1 MTAFRSESDGRA
13 AALWHPAGAVIVR
26 LLLGGV
32 WLYAASHKVGH
43 AGDFA
48 RMVYGY
54 RVLHPDLVNLAA
66 IAMPWMELVTGTLLV
81 LGLLRRSAALVSCG
95 LFAVF
100 VVAIGLAM
108 ARGIDAP
115 CGCFS
120 VEAAGDPIGWF
131 TLLRAAALGL
141 LSAYLIFHPSRVAEL
156 DALWDRPARR
166 QPTPTP

>member
-1 MTAFRSESDGRA
+1 MTPAHGERAGRGVSL
-13 AALWHPAGAVIVR
+13 LWHPAGAVVVR

-43 AGDFA
+43 TGDFA
-48 RMVYGY
+48 RMIYGY
-54 RVLHPDLVNLAA
+54 RVLHPELVNLAA
-66 IAMPWMELVTGTLLV
+66 ITMPWMEVVTGALLV
-81 LGLLRRSAALVSCG
+81 VGLLRRSAALVSCG

-120 VEAAGDPIGWF
+120 VEPGTDPIGWV
-131 TLLRAAALGL
+131 TLLRAGVLAL

-156 DALWDRPARR
+156 DALWERPGR
-166 QPTPTP
+166 